1 MFIGAAAGIALSHL
15 PGLPLVPGVAIGI
28 AAMTTGMLRLPL
40 TAVLLTTL
48 LLGTDGVKVMPV
60 VIVAVVVT
68 FVLSTWLAGPP
79 AAPEV
84 PEPDAAAVPP
94 QVR

>member
-1 MFIGAAAGIALSHL
+1 MIGKKFDEHAMFIGAAAGIALSHL

-28 AAMTTGMLRLPL
+28 AMTTGLLRLPM

-48 LLGTDGVKVMPV
+48 LLGTDGVKMMPV

-68 FVLSTWLAGPP
+68 FVLST
-79 AAPEV
+79 
-84 PEPDAAAVPP
+84 
-94 QVR
+94 

>member
-1 MFIGAAAGIALSHL
+1 M
-15 PGLPLVPGVAIGI
+15 
-28 AAMTTGMLRLPL
+28 
-40 TAVLLTTL
+40 LLTTL

-68 FVLSTWLAGPP
+68 FVLSTWLTGPP

-84 PEPDAAAVPP
+84 PEPAAAAIPP